1 MVDVW
6 LSAASECSP
15 PAMMAHFALHS
26 EHGHGNRESMCIGKV
41 LALSRACVILSL
53 LDCQAFPP
61 HSPTPPIWTEG
72 EEVTSPSTD
81 GKERSRGVQK

>member
-15 PAMMAHFALHS
+15 PAMTAHFALHS

-61 HSPTPPIWTEG
+61 HSPNLDRGRGGYFSFYGWKG
-72 EEVTSPSTD
+72 EE
-81 GKERSRGVQK
+81 